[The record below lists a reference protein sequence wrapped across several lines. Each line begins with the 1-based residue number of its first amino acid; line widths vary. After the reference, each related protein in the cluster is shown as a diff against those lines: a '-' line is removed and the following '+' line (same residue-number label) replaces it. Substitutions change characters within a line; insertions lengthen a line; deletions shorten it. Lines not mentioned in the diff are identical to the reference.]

1 MPTDEDS
8 GLFCEHY
15 RYDTIKDVE
24 WCAKN
29 HPGCIGKLCKDY
41 KQEYTD
47 EMSEPLG
54 RGVDE

>member
-41 KQEYTD
+41 KQELIKK
-47 EMSEPLG
+47 EG
-54 RGVDE
+54 GV